1 MNDEAGGWLPVSH
14 TKYFP
19 PSWTRLLNSPTLLT
33 HSMFVC
39 EQLPCTFVSSLCRI
53 NNLNMMSINLY
64 NDIIKTIQ
72 NNNIRD
78 CQEVLEGKYP
88 TVPFMTLGSLLSNY
102 VQRRMKATHSKHN
115 TPENIDLY
123 YKRFQQAVA
132 AREESGIILRLSDE
146 IGITP
151 VLTARFILEGYL
163 RQLQAQYDKQQ
174 NEVGSAGEAEQVA
187 DAMGDFH
194 KKKIFYN
201 FGNMR
206 TEITRLLRNSNLI
219 EDQHVAYEVYL
230 CLVHDNHYGPC
241 PDIIKRTVGSEYEM
255 ILMKQLDE
263 KKISYLDEKQLR
275 LLGYDKT
282 PDFKLDIPIGIEGR
296 VVNWIESKATFGD
309 EVTHQT
315 YLNEQLTCY
324 FNR

>member
-1 MNDEAGGWLPVSH
+1 M
-14 TKYFP
+14 
-19 PSWTRLLNSPTLLT
+19 
-33 HSMFVC
+33 
-39 EQLPCTFVSSLCRI
+39 
-53 NNLNMMSINLY
+53 
-64 NDIIKTIQ
+64 
-72 NNNIRD
+72 
-78 CQEVLEGKYP
+78 
-88 TVPFMTLGSLLSNY
+88 
-102 VQRRMKATHSKHN
+102 
-115 TPENIDLY
+115 
-123 YKRFQQAVA
+123 A

-230 CLVHDNHYGPC
+230 VS
-241 PDIIKRTVGSEYEM
+241 IKT
-255 ILMKQLDE
+255 
-263 KKISYLDEKQLR
+263 
-275 LLGYDKT
+275 DK
-282 PDFKLDIPIGIEGR
+282 
-296 VVNWIESKATFGD
+296 
-309 EVTHQT
+309 H
-315 YLNEQLTCY
+315 
-324 FNR
+324 